1 MRNKLISYIDLLFA
15 GNPGTEDIKQE
26 ILQNT
31 LDRYDDLVAEG
42 KSPEAAYSLAISGI
56 GDISEIIGGATAS
69 GATDSR
75 TSGSFAEDKNEEK
88 KRSMSKLFRAIAVAL
103 YILCPVPLF
112 VLQNEKGLCL
122 LLLIVAIATALMV
135 ISNSQKRKE
144 RNVYFDYM
152 TPQQKLRKSIQS
164 AISTAGLVIYFVIS
178 FATGAW
184 FITWLVFP
192 IVGAINGIVGACMD
206 LREEKNNE
214 K

>member
-1 MRNKLISYIDLLFA
+1 MRNKLISYVDLLFA
-15 GNPGTEDIKQE
+15 GNPDTEDIKQE

-31 LDRYDDLVAEG
+31 LDRYDDLIAQG

-56 GDISEIIGGATAS
+56 GDISEIIGSAASQGASDNQS
-69 GATDSR
+69 G
-75 TSGSFAEDKNEEK
+75 GKGKKNEGD
-88 KRSMSKLFRAIAVAL
+88 SKLLRAVAVAL

-112 VLQNEKGLCL
+112 IIQNEIGLCL
-122 LLLIVAIATALMV
+122 LLVMVAVATALMV

-144 RNVYFDYM
+144 QNVYVIHL
-152 TPQQKLRKSIQS
+152 TPQQKLRKSIRS
-164 AISTAGLVIYFVIS
+164 VINTAGLVIYFVIS

-192 IVGAINGIVGACMD
+192 IAATISELVGACMD
-206 LREEKNNE
+206 LKEEKNE

>member
-1 MRNKLISYIDLLFA
+1 MRNKLILYVDLLFA
-15 GNPGTEDIKQE
+15 GNPNTEDIKQE

-31 LDRYDDLVAEG
+31 LDRYDDLVAQG

-56 GDISEIIGGATAS
+56 GDISEIIGSAASQGASDNQS
-69 GATDSR
+69 GAK
-75 TSGSFAEDKNEEK
+75 GKKNEGD
-88 KRSMSKLFRAIAVAL
+88 SKLLRAVAVAL

-112 VLQNEKGLCL
+112 IIQNEIGLCL
-122 LLLIVAIATALMV
+122 LLVMVAVATALMV

-144 RNVYFDYM
+144 QNVYVIHL
-152 TPQQKLRKSIQS
+152 TPQQKLRKSIRS
-164 AISTAGLVIYFVIS
+164 VINTAGLVIYFVIS

-192 IVGAINGIVGACMD
+192 IAATISELVGACMD
-206 LREEKNNE
+206 LKEEKNE